1 MSTRTRRR
9 KILRCLLVTVLIAA
23 LAAGGIAV
31 AIWKPWEE
39 AAANSP
45 ERSGAASAVTVPVET
60 GTLTSQL
67 KLNATLGYGDPVEL
81 PAAQGVLTALPA
93 PGQVIEIG
101 QRIYEADGRPVVLL
115 EGSRPFWRDLS
126 SGADDGQDVLQLE
139 QNLARLG
146 YFDREPDTR
155 FDWWTT
161 DAVRRWQEALGLPV
175 TGTVAATDVVAVN
188 APSIRIAQATGQ
200 LGQSGVSP
208 ATYTATTLTAT
219 AKLTPAQAREL
230 TTDTAVTVVLPD
242 GTELANTIAAVDPG
256 GQPTGDNGQ
265 TTPPTATIHFPDQQQ
280 VSSMGPASVR
290 VIVQSTEES
299 AETLIVPA
307 SALIATAENQYAVE
321 VLAGER
327 IVRVPVQIG
336 LIADARVQILA
347 SGPDAE
353 GAPSDARV
361 LETGDEVV
369 ISR

>member
-9 KILRCLLVTVLIAA
+9 KVLRGLLVTVLISA
-23 LAAGGIAV
+23 LAAGGVAV

-39 AAANSP
+39 AAATS
-45 ERSGAASAVTVPVET
+45 SGEVGAVSAVTVPVEM

-67 KLNATLGYGDPVEL
+67 KLNATLGYGDAVEL
-81 PAAQGVLTALPA
+81 PAAQGVLTALPS

-101 QRIYEADGRPVVLL
+101 QQVYEADGRPVVLL
-115 EGSRPFWRDLS
+115 EGARPFWRDLS
-126 SGADDGQDVLQLE
+126 SDADDGQDVLQLE

-146 YFDREPDTR
+146 FFDREPDTR

-161 DAVRRWQEALGLPV
+161 DAVRRWQKELGLPV
-175 TGTVAATDVVAVN
+175 TGTIAATDVVVVN
-188 APSIRIAQATGQ
+188 APSIRIAQTTGK

-230 TTDTAVTVVLPD
+230 TTDTPVTVVLPD

-256 GQPTGDNGQ
+256 GQPTGDDGQ
-265 TTPPTATIHFPDQQQ
+265 TSPPTATIQFPDQEH
-280 VSSMGPASVR
+280 VASTGPASIR
-290 VIVQSTEES
+290 VIVQSTEER

-307 SALIATAENQYAVE
+307 TALIATAKNQYAVE
-321 VLAGER
+321 VLLGER

-347 SGPDAE
+347 SGPDVE
-353 GAPSDARV
+353 GAPSDAQI